1 MSAARARSSLGR
13 DTLWA
18 LIALGALLAVPYL
31 TSSRIALDF
40 CLRLAAYGLLA
51 TSLHILVGYGGLV

>member
-1 MSAARARSSLGR
+1 MSALNSRSSLGR

-18 LIALGALLAVPYL
+18 LIALILLLAIPFV

-40 CLRLAAYGLLA
+40 GIRLAAYGLL
-51 TSLHILVGYGGLV
+51 